1 MNWNAYHNRRPA
13 GMAWLQVEIVDMD
26 NNRIDKV
33 LVYKPE
39 KKS

>member
-1 MNWNAYHNRRPA
+1 
-13 GMAWLQVEIVDMD
+13 MD

-39 KKS
+39 EAELKTEND